1 MGLGSTFTNSIV
13 REIGRNYGKAIS
25 NSLMGDSHSTPVR
38 VAGSNSASKGNKYES
53 KLDAY
58 LNKFEVKGKLATLN
72 QGQNMFNAYFEL
84 VEEAKVDGEID
95 LFDINYLAKKVVDT
109 TKGLNKVEAALRE
122 LGDDKNADLISQK
135 KTDLYEF
142 IEELDNGISIEN
154 LPLPTFGKKGLI
166 SLGLM
171 FICFDRLYLYPKS
184 IWSYLFVAYG
194 IFCFVRFY
202 QSLFIPEMSQY
213 SHYLMIG
220 MLSLYFIII
229 NPISQ
234 GGFWKYLKELKVQK
248 LTYELTLSLKSLL
261 GQLLKKDK

>member
-25 NSLMGDSHSTPVR
+25 NSLMGDTHTSPIR
-38 VAGSNSASKGNKYES
+38 VVGSNSISRGKKYES

-58 LNKFEVKGKLATLN
+58 LNKFEIKGKTATLN
-72 QGQNMFNAYFEL
+72 QGQNMYNAFFEL

-109 TKGLNKVEAALRE
+109 TKGLNKVEEALRE
-122 LGDDKNADLISQK
+122 LSDDKNADLIAQK

-142 IEELDNGISIEN
+142 IEELDNGINIED
-154 LPLPTFGKKGLI
+154 LIEPSFGKKGAI

-184 IWSYLFVAYG
+184 FWSYLFGAYG

-202 QSLFIPEMSQY
+202 QSLFFTEISPY
-213 SHYLMIG
+213 SHYFLLG
-220 MLSLYFIII
+220 MLGFYVVLI

-248 LTYELTLSLKSLL
+248 LTFELTVSLKGLL
-261 GQLLKKDK
+261 RQLLKNDN

>member
-38 VAGSNSASKGNKYES
+38 VAGYNSSSKGTKYDS

-58 LNKFEVKGKLATLN
+58 LNKFEIKGKTATFN
-72 QGQNMFNAYFEL
+72 QGQNIYNAFFEL

-109 TKGLNKVEAALRE
+109 TKGLNKVETALKE
-122 LGDDKNADLISQK
+122 LGDDKNAELIAQK

-142 IEELDNGISIEN
+142 IEELENSIIIEDLTVPSLGN
-154 LPLPTFGKKGLI
+154 KGAI

-171 FICFDRLYLYPKS
+171 FLCFDRLYLYPKS
-184 IWSYLFVAYG
+184 FWSYLFGAYG
-194 IFCFVRFY
+194 IFCFFRFY
-202 QSLFIPEMSQY
+202 QSLLIPAMSPY
-213 SHYLMIG
+213 SHYLLLV
-220 MLSLYFIII
+220 MLALYFAII

-234 GGFWKYLKELKVQK
+234 GGFWKFRKELKIQK
-248 LTYELTLSLKSLL
+248 LTYELTLSLKDLL
-261 GQLLKKDK
+261 RQLLKKDK

>member
-38 VAGSNSASKGNKYES
+38 VSGSNSSSNGKKYES

-58 LNKFEVKGKLATLN
+58 LYKFEIKGKTATFN
-72 QGQNMFNAYFEL
+72 QGQNMFNAFFEL

-122 LGDDKNADLISQK
+122 LGDDTNADLITQK

-142 IEELDNGISIEN
+142 LEELDNGIDVTGMQVPS
-154 LPLPTFGKKGLI
+154 FSQKGAIGLA
-166 SLGLM
+166 LM
-171 FICFDRLYLYPKS
+171 FICFDRLFLYPRS
-184 IWSYLFVAYG
+184 IWSYLFGAYG
-194 IFCFVRFY
+194 IFSLVRFY
-202 QSLFIPEMSQY
+202 QSTQIIEMRPYSIYLLF
-213 SHYLMIG
+213 G
-220 MLSLYFIII
+220 MLSVYIVII
-229 NPISQ
+229 NPISK
-234 GGFWKYLKELKVQK
+234 GGFWKYRKELKIQK
-248 LTYELTLSLKSLL
+248 LTYELTLSLKDLL
-261 GQLLKKDK
+261 RQLLKKDK

>member
-38 VAGSNSASKGNKYES
+38 VSSSNSASKGNKYES

-58 LNKFEVKGKLATLN
+58 LNKFEIKGKLATLN
-72 QGQNMFNAYFEL
+72 QGQNMFNAFFEL

-122 LGDDKNADLISQK
+122 LGDDKNAELISQK

-142 IEELDNGISIEN
+142 IEELDKGIIVVDLTVPS
-154 LPLPTFGKKGLI
+154 FGKNGAI
-166 SLGLM
+166 SLLLM
-171 FICFDRLYLYPKS
+171 FLCFDRLYLYPKS
-184 IWSYLFVAYG
+184 FWSYLFGAYG

-202 QSLFIPEMSQY
+202 QSLFILEMSQY
-213 SHYLMIG
+213 SHYLLIG

-248 LTYELTLSLKSLL
+248 LTYELTFSLKNLL
-261 GQLLKKDK
+261 GQLLKKEK

>member
-25 NSLMGDSHSTPVR
+25 NSLMGDSHSSPVR
-38 VAGSNSASKGNKYES
+38 VSGASSASKGEKYDS

-58 LNKFEVKGKLATLN
+58 LNKFEIKGKTATFN
-72 QGQNMFNAYFEL
+72 QGQNMFNAFFEL

-95 LFDINYLAKKVVDT
+95 LFEINYLTKKVVDT

-122 LGDDKNADLISQK
+122 LGDDKNAELIAEK

-142 IEELDNGISIEN
+142 VEELDNGIIIED
-154 LPLPTFGKKGLI
+154 LTVPSFGKKGAI

-171 FICFDRLYLYPKS
+171 FLCFDRLYLYPRS
-184 IWSYLFVAYG
+184 FWSYLFGGYG

-202 QSLFIPEMSQY
+202 QSLLIPAMSPYSQY
-213 SHYLMIG
+213 LLLG
-220 MLSLYFIII
+220 MLAVYFVII

-234 GGFWKYLKELKVQK
+234 GGFWKYLKEFKVQK
-248 LTYELTLSLKSLL
+248 LTYELTLSIKNLL
-261 GQLLKKDK
+261 RQLLKKDK

>member
-25 NSLMGDSHSTPVR
+25 NSLMGNSHSSPVR
-38 VAGSNSASKGNKYES
+38 VVGTNSTNYAKKYES

-58 LNKFEVKGKLATLN
+58 LNKFEIKGKTATLN
-72 QGQNMFNAYFEL
+72 QGQNMYNAFFEL

-122 LGDDKNADLISQK
+122 LGDDVNADLITQK

-142 IEELDNGISIEN
+142 LEELDNGFDVTSMEE
-154 LPLPTFGKKGLI
+154 PSFGQKGVL
-166 SLGLM
+166 SLALM

-184 IWSYLFVAYG
+184 IWSYIWGAYG
-194 IFCFVRFY
+194 IFSFVRFY
-202 QSLFIPEMSQY
+202 QATQLTEMRPY
-213 SHYLMIG
+213 SIYLLVG
-220 MLSLYFIII
+220 MLSVYFVIF
-229 NPISQ
+229 NPISK
-234 GGFWKYLKELKVQK
+234 GGFWKFLKELKVQK
-248 LTYELTLSLKSLL
+248 LTYELTLSLKTLL
-261 GQLLKKDK
+261 RQLLKKDK

>member
-1 MGLGSTFTNSIV
+1 MGLGSPFTNSIV

-38 VAGSNSASKGNKYES
+38 VSGSNSSSNAKKYDS

-58 LNKFEVKGKLATLN
+58 LNKFEIKGKLATFN
-72 QGQNMFNAYFEL
+72 QGQNMFNAFFEL

-109 TKGLNKVEAALRE
+109 TKGLNKVEAALIE
-122 LGDDKNADLISQK
+122 LGDAKNAEIIAQK

-142 IEELDNGISIEN
+142 LEELENGIDISNIDV
-154 LPLPTFGKKGLI
+154 PAFGKKGIIGLI
-166 SLGLM
+166 LM
-171 FICFDRLYLYPKS
+171 FFSFDRLYLYPKS
-184 IWSYLFVAYG
+184 FWSYIFGAYG
-194 IFCFVRFY
+194 IFCLARFY
-202 QSLFIPEMSQY
+202 QATQTIEIRQY
-213 SHYLMIG
+213 SFYFLFG
-220 MLSLYFIII
+220 MLSAYFIII
-229 NPISQ
+229 NPVSQ

-261 GQLLKKDK
+261 KQLLGKDK